1 MEKILSIKYGIVVLI
16 LLLTFG
22 IHSKSEAQSVWV
34 DKDESKSAVGI
45 ELMIPSLTD
54 EFSTEFPTSVFVLYG
69 SFWASDQIRID
80 VDLPVSHV
88 SAGDGDLSETDIGN
102 PYVGVGFMNA
112 DKEVAVDIG
121 IRLPFA
127 PNSDVSNPNAN
138 VGLFTGALIENYNIG
153 KFAPE
158 TFSITSQVKYRYRN
172 ASGLILKVG
181 GGPDVIFP
189 PDDAD
194 AEFLLNYYGQ
204 LLYKSEDLRIGAGF
218 TGLLIVSEE
227 DLSFGDR
234 TIHDLGILSAYDFG
248 AMEAGAYLRVP
259 LDEDIGDQ
267 LNFVLG
273 LNLLF
278 TL

>member
-1 MEKILSIKYGIVVLI
+1 MKKLQNTRHVVVLFMLFVI
-16 LLLTFG
+16 GFQVTG
-22 IHSKSEAQSVWV
+22 EAQSVWI

-54 EFSTEFPTSVFVLYG
+54 DYFTDFPTSAFVLYG
-69 SFWASDQIRID
+69 RFWASEMIRID
-80 VDLPVSHV
+80 IDLPVSHV
-88 SAGDGDLSETDIGN
+88 SADDTDISETDIGN

-121 IRLPFA
+121 IRLPLA
-127 PNSDVSNPNAN
+127 PNFDASNPTANA
-138 VGLFTGALIENYNIG
+138 GLLTGVLVENYNIG

-158 TFSITSQVKYRYRN
+158 TFSITSQVKYRYQN
-172 ASGLILKVG
+172 ASGLILNVG
-181 GGPDVIFP
+181 GGPDVTFP

-194 AEFLLNYYGQ
+194 AEFFLNYHTQ
-204 LLYKSEDLRIGAGF
+204 LLYGVEDFRIGAGF

-259 LDEDIGDQ
+259 LDDDISDQ

-278 TL
+278 SL